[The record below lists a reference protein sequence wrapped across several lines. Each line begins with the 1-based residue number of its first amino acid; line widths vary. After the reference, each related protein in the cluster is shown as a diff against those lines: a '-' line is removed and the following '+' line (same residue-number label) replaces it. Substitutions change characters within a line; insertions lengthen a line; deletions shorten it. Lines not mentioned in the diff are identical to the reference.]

1 MDRTV
6 VEKMLARAAA
16 ARREAYAPYSRYP
29 VGAAVLAEGEIFAG
43 CNVEN
48 VSFGLTMCAERVAV
62 FSAVAA
68 GKRRIKGIVLLAD
81 GSEPPVPC
89 GACRQVLYE
98 FNPEMWIVCAN
109 LQGNRRVYS
118 LPELLP
124 EPFAAFSAEAQTT

>member
-1 MDRTV
+1 MKNV
-6 VEKMLARAAA
+6 ARAAA
-16 ARREAYAPYSRYP
+16 VRREAYAPYSRYP

-68 GKRRIKGIVLLAD
+68 GKRRIKGIALLAD
-81 GSEPPVPC
+81 GSRPPVPC

-98 FNPEMWIVCAN
+98 FNPEMWIVCADLRGTGGFTACRN
-109 LQGNRRVYS
+109 CCPSPLRFQRGGANDIK
-118 LPELLP
+118 P
-124 EPFAAFSAEAQTT
+124 